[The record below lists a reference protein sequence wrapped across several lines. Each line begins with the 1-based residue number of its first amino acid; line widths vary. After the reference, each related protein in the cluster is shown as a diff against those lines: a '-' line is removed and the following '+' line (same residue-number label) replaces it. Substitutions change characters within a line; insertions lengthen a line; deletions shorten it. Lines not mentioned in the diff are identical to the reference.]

1 MDKEFSE
8 LSLNFSLSE
17 AIAGCVASGGGGGG
31 SGGEC
36 SLCVMLL
43 RNVSFR
49 GFALLPVFTSKD
61 PWN

>member
-8 LSLNFSLSE
+8 LSLNFSLSG
-17 AIAGCVASGGGGGG
+17 AIAGCAAASGGGGGG

-36 SLCVMLL
+36 SLCVTLL

-61 PWN
+61 P